1 MLKAGFTKCPVCG
14 NKVDRENYS
23 SSWDTE
29 EEYISCPVCGYRY
42 QFAYGNYFEE
52 VGNKWFVWN
61 YTMNPKTYP
70 RLFKKM
76 KKAMF
81 MARRR
86 WKKHKKGTY
95 NKDCPI

>member
-1 MLKAGFTKCPVCG
+1 MLKEGYTKCPVCG
-14 NKVDRENYS
+14 NKADWENYS

-52 VGNKWFVWN
+52 VGNKWFVWS

>member
-14 NKVDRENYS
+14 NKVDWENYS

-42 QFAYGNYFEE
+42 QFAYGNYFKE
-52 VGNKWFVWN
+52 VGNKWFVWS
-61 YTMNPKTYP
+61 YTMNPKTCP

>member
-14 NKVDRENYS
+14 NKVDWENYS

-29 EEYISCPVCGYRY
+29 EEYISCPVCGYHY

-52 VGNKWFVWN
+52 VGNKWFVWS

-81 MARRR
+81 MARRC